1 MTEDTSAAPRRQ
13 RVLVGALSVVLAALC
28 LLYMSPAA
36 SAAGQRQ
43 YQLGIY
49 DNAEFVEPTV
59 PAGQHQFWLDR
70 AGDSGSSVIRI
81 DLVWRKALVDE
92 SVPPADPA
100 NPGDSNY
107 DFTAIDSAVREAT
120 GRGMSVL
127 LTIWGAPE
135 FAEGA
140 GRPPVDCA
148 EGEIP
153 PDCAGGGTW
162 KPDPS
167 AFADFGA
174 AVATRYSGLYTPG
187 GAASPLPKVRY
198 LQAWNEPNLFTF
210 MNPQLNPDGSPFVV
224 GHYRQMLNAF
234 YDAVHSVQ
242 PDAVVLGPGTAP
254 AGPGNEADLARV
266 RTGPLDFMRQLFC
279 VRESGGKIKVA
290 CSSKPKFDVFA
301 HNAIPSPNRDVAA
314 APYYPNSELRPS
326 NFEKGVGLLRAAEGL
341 RQLTPVVSG
350 GRAVWATEFW
360 TASNPPDA
368 SAPSLRSQADTIQRA
383 MRLLWEK
390 GADVFLYFKI
400 RDQIPFDAVTNPDG
414 CTRQCG
420 VGLYPNTA
428 TWPFTLAD
436 EPPKPAL
443 TAFSFPFTVERASKT
458 KAIAWFRP
466 PLKGNAVIEQLVKG
480 KWTQIAKIG
489 ARKGVPVTAKLSLTG
504 KAKLRARMGSKTS
517 LDWAL
522 AARG

>member
-1 MTEDTSAAPRRQ
+1 MAEKTSAPPRHQ
-13 RVLVGALSVVLAALC
+13 LVLVGALSLVMAALY
-28 LLYMSPAA
+28 LFFLPASA
-36 SAAGQRQ
+36 SAASQRQ

-59 PAGQHQFWLDR
+59 PDGQHQFWLDR
-70 AGDSGSSVIRI
+70 ASDAGTSVIRI
-81 DLVWRKALVDE
+81 DLIWRQAVVDK
-92 SVPPADPA
+92 SVSPADPS
-100 NPGDSNY
+100 NPTDPNY
-107 DFTAIDSAVREAT
+107 DFSAVDTAVREAV

-148 EGEIP
+148 DGQNP
-153 PDCAGGGTW
+153 PDCAGAGTW

-167 AFADFGA
+167 AFADFGT
-174 AVATRYSGLYTPG
+174 AVSTRYSGSFTPS
-187 GAASPLPKVRY
+187 GAVSPLPRVRY

-210 MNPQLNPDGSPFVV
+210 MNPQLNPDGSPFVA

-234 YDAVHSVQ
+234 YDAVHAVQ

-279 VRESGGKIKVA
+279 VHESGGKVRVDCA
-290 CSSKPKFDVFA
+290 SKPKFDVFA
-301 HNAIPSPNRDVAA
+301 HNAIPSPNRDVGA
-314 APYYPNSELRPS
+314 APHYPNSELRPS
-326 NFEKGVGLLRAAEGL
+326 NFERGVRLLRAVEGL
-341 RQLTPVVSG
+341 RQVTPFVNG
-350 GRAVWATEFW
+350 GRQVWATEFW

-368 SAPSLRSQADTIQRA
+368 SAPSLQSQADTIQRA
-383 MRLLWEK
+383 MRMLWEK
-390 GADVFLYFKI
+390 GADTFLYFKI
-400 RDQIPFDAVTNPDG
+400 RDQVPYDALTNPDG

-420 VGLYPNTA
+420 VGLFPHTA
-428 TWPFTLAD
+428 TWPFTVAD

-443 TAFSFPFTVERASKT
+443 TAFTFPFTVERSSKT
-458 KAIAWFRP
+458 MAVAWFRP

-480 KWTQIAKIG
+480 KWTPITKLG
-489 ARKGVPVTAKLSLTG
+489 TRRGVPLTAKLALTG
-504 KAKLRARMGSKTS
+504 KAKLRVRMGSRTS
-517 LDWAL
+517 LVWSL
-522 AARG
+522 GAR